1 MPIHNSMDALA
12 AAALSYGNDEG
23 PRLVKLSYSPLF
35 TWTSSFFFSF
45 LEILFEFSSV
55 VRCIVLIGK
64 LVVS

>member
-35 TWTSSFFFSF
+35 TWTSSFFFLFWKSYLSF
-45 LEILFEFSSV
+45 LLWSGASS
-55 VRCIVLIGK
+55 
-64 LVVS
+64 